1 MIIMANKSEDYT
13 PMLCSKQARIAEELT
28 EGNIAIPGIATL
40 LSIRCRQLLNGG
52 RIANARHEL
61 SRPLSVGLIGLSMEL
76 AQIILAG
83 DAPDFWHWEGDTLV
97 VDFYSV
103 AHEAALLAMKNGGRA
118 GGLQSGISR
127 NEKKGASKDAL
138 KGASKGASKGA
149 TNNKERNTTFTG
161 SISKAGPS
169 AGARGPALDGA
180 ATAAGDDEP
189 ATDEE
194 MQAALDE
201 MKRD

>member
-1 MIIMANKSEDYT
+1 MNKNDKSRDYT
-13 PMLCSKQARIAEELT
+13 PLLCRLQLSIAKQAA
-28 EGNIAIPGIATL
+28 EGNPLIPCIADL
-40 LSIRCRQLLNGG
+40 LNIRCHMLGNGG
-52 RIANARHEL
+52 RFEDARDSL
-61 SRPLSVGLIGLSMEL
+61 LNSEL
-76 AQIILAG
+76 ARGAACLTVELAKVIEAG

-97 VDFYSV
+97 VDAYDPQREKSFQDAS
-103 AHEAALLAMKNGGRA
+103 RA
-118 GGLQSGISR
+118 GRIAGLASARARRAKS
-127 NEKKGASKDAL
+127 KKACGKGTTVETTVETTVGTSK
-138 KGASKGASKGA
+138 KV
-149 TNNKERNTTFTG
+149 NTTFS